1 MHLDPDPKKREKELN
16 DFLVAAKINFF
27 LVFSIMDIQVKHYC
41 WCVYMRKFVSCD
53 LAVMLVLAFRK
64 LAIVFLFFILVFT
77 LFPLYI
83 PLLLVYFFQHVAE
96 IFILLVPFT
105 YSRRVDECKY
115 ASITPFL
122 TCIGATYILK
132 FLDTLVERPR
142 VLECTLANRRYRETI
157 LSAAYGIQ
165 KADEKAG
172 RKILELLGS
181 VGVSLEYGME
191 IQHEKKSI
199 LTKLL
204 LACII
209 VIVGIMIFETMY
221 YVLFSDFLKMLSPIM
236 PHLREVS
243 STAPFVGIFAFGIF
257 AISDYMFQPIPST
270 KREKL
275 AIDRLMDGS
284 FRQRTSML
292 LRYIIKL
299 IAYHLEKPL
308 AIILHR
314 DYGDLECVKIMQIG
328 SQKIQIIK
336 PSHEK
341 PEPPDI
347 SP

>member
-1 MHLDPDPKKREKELN
+1 
-16 DFLVAAKINFF
+16 
-27 LVFSIMDIQVKHYC
+27 MDIQVKYYC
-41 WCVYMRKFVSCD
+41 WCVHVGKFITCD

-64 LAIVFLFFILVFT
+64 LVIAFLFFILVFT
-77 LFPLYI
+77 LFPLYM

-96 IFILLVPFT
+96 IFILLIPFM
-105 YSRRVDECKY
+105 YSHRVDECRY

-132 FLDTLVERPR
+132 FLDILVERPR
-142 VLECTLANRRYRETI
+142 VLECTLAKRRYRETI

-181 VGVSLEYGME
+181 VRVSLEYFME
-191 IQHEKKSI
+191 IRPKKKSV

-204 LACII
+204 LAFII
-209 VIVGIMIFETMY
+209 MIVGIMVFETIY

-236 PHLREVS
+236 PHLRGVS
-243 STAPFVGIFAFGIF
+243 STAPFVGIFVFDIF
-257 AISDYMFQPIPST
+257 AISDYMFQPILST

-275 AIDRLMDGS
+275 AMDRLMDES
-284 FRQRTSML
+284 FRQRTSIL

-328 SQKIQIIK
+328 SRKIQIIN
-336 PSHEK
+336 PSLEK